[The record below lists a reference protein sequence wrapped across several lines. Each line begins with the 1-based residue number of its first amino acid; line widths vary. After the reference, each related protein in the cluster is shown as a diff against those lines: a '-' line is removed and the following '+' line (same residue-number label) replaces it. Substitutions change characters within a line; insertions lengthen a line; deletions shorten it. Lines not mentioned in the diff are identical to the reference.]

1 MKIGIISSGRIVG
14 EFLDQ
19 LPHMPF
25 LEVTDMCVRPGSRQ
39 HARELLDS
47 HGLQSARLYT
57 QRDEFLK
64 EGNFDFVYIASTNQA
79 HYPQALE
86 ALNAGRNVILEKPF
100 TVTHSQAKHLFDTA
114 FSNSLWLFEAIT
126 TPYTPGFAFLQEQLG
141 KIGKIRSV
149 ISSYSKRSSRYGDFL
164 ADRYTTS
171 FDPQC
176 AGGSIMDIGVYSIY
190 MAAGLLG
197 RPEEVMYIPNMQKG
211 IDTSGTAVWK
221 YGDFTATLSMAKDSS
236 APCFFIVQGDGG
248 YIMMDGT
255 PNECSDVK
263 MVPLEGN
270 TSSLVSSQHR
280 MVWEFTAFERMWS
293 QGDMEG
299 CVKASKLSLTVMEL
313 LEKTRDSRGSFY
325 RV

>member
-14 EFLDQ
+14 ELLDQ

-25 LEVTDMCVRPGSRQ
+25 LEITDMCVRPESRQ
-39 HARELLDS
+39 HGRELLDS

-57 QRDEFLK
+57 QREEFLRN
-64 EGNFDFVYIASTNQA
+64 GDFDFVYIASTNQA

-100 TVTHSQAKHLFDTA
+100 TVTYNQAKHLFDTA
-114 FSNSLWLFEAIT
+114 FSNKLWLFEAIT
-126 TPYTPGFAFLQEQLG
+126 TPYTPGFDFLQEQVK
-141 KIGKIRSV
+141 KIGNIRSV

-164 ADRYTTS
+164 AGRYTTS

-197 RPEEVMYIPNMQKG
+197 KPEEVMYIPNMQKD

-221 YGDFTATLSMAKDSS
+221 YADFTATLSMAKDSS
-236 APCFFIVQGDGG
+236 APCFFIIQGDKG
-248 YIMMDGT
+248 YVMMEGT
-255 PNECSDVK
+255 PNECSNVK
-263 MVPLEGN
+263 MVPLEGE
-270 TSSLVSSQHR
+270 TISLTTSQHR
-280 MVWEFTAFERMWS
+280 MVWEFDAFERMWS
-293 QGDMEG
+293 QGDMES
-299 CVKASKLSLTVMEL
+299 CIKASKLSLTVMEL
-313 LEKTRDSRGSFY
+313 LEKTRGSCGEFSRI
-325 RV
+325 